1 MHHLI
6 AIDVSFHSYQCIQL
20 GTNSPET
27 LKSGRNWHFL
37 SPMTTKLDWWHWKT
51 IGHLSYASSSFMHHF
66 IVISEFKFELQF
78 RNAQIGSNLTIFCP
92 RDIKISIM
100 TLKNNRAPFLYP
112 FKLYASSHS
121 HWCIEIWVTFRK
133 LSNWVKI
140 DDFLPP
146 VTLKFDRWPWKT
158 IGHLFYAHSSF
169 IHHFIVISEFQ
180 FELESGNGRIGFRPL
195 WPWPLTSDLA
205 LLYGRHFCFCKSLLK
220 ISSWHDD
227 RNIVKKVW
235 WTDGRTEP
243 FKELLGRS

>member
-1 MHHLI
+1 MFTKANLTDLI
-6 AIDVSFHSYQCIQL
+6 AATGLVTLFGLCDLEIGSMALKNNRDFLPCPFQLCVSFHSYQCIQL

-78 RNAQIGSNLTIFCP
+78 RNTQVRSNLTIFCP

-121 HWCIEIWVTFRK
+121 HWC
-133 LSNWVKI
+133 
-140 DDFLPP
+140 
-146 VTLKFDRWPWKT
+146 
-158 IGHLFYAHSSF
+158 
-169 IHHFIVISEFQ
+169 VIS
-180 FELESGNGRIGFRPL
+180 
-195 WPWPLTSDLA
+195 
-205 LLYGRHFCFCKSLLK
+205 
-220 ISSWHDD
+220 
-227 RNIVKKVW
+227 
-235 WTDGRTEP
+235 
-243 FKELLGRS
+243 